1 MGGGLFYLKEKN
13 TQKHANNIRQGNKL
27 HGCHK
32 KYLSILTLQTLQN
45 RLQITP
51 FYIYRTMLNFLL

>member
-51 FYIYRTMLNFLL
+51 FLNGS